1 MAFLNRLLG
10 VILGL
15 VIAAAGVVLVLE
27 TIWAAAGQPPL
38 LVDRQRVDRVA
49 TEQLT
54 WDATPVTW
62 VLVGLVLVGALL
74 LLLQLIPRQPDTL
87 PLADHPDRH
96 ASVERKALA
105 AQLGEVVKEDPEVVT
120 ARAKVTRRAARVR
133 AKAAP
138 GADVGT
144 LQSRLEASTGSLLS
158 SLQLQQ
164 RLRPRVVV
172 TRGRE
177 RGA

>member
-1 MAFLNRLLG
+1 MAVVNRLLG
-10 VILGL
+10 VVLGL
-15 VIAAAGVVLVLE
+15 VIAAAGVLLLLE
-27 TIWAAAGQPPL
+27 TVWAAAGRPPL

-54 WDATPVTW
+54 WDSTLVTW

-74 LLLQLIPRQPDTL
+74 LLLQLVPRQPDTL

-120 ARAKVTRRAARVR
+120 ATAKVTRRAARVR

-138 GADVGT
+138 GADLGA
-144 LQSRLEASTGSLLS
+144 LRNRLEATTGGLLS

-164 RLRPRVVV
+164 RLRPGVVV